1 MLTGQTI
8 ETYHIGQL
16 LGRSSTAEVYEARQ
30 PRVFN
35 RLVAFKHSLVPVHHS
50 NAANLAFLSEA
61 LVAAAVPHPNIVP
74 IFDIGQMPDG
84 EPFFTMQ
91 RLTGVTLRFYFEQR
105 LRQNAPVTD
114 KIYSLETRLEHLKA
128 CLPILWQVAYGL
140 ESIHDAGYLHG
151 NFKPEH
157 VFVHPQGHATLFGF
171 RTHNPEM
178 GLVGAPRYLS
188 PEELRGEPLE
198 YRSDLYAFGV
208 VVHEM
213 LFGHVPFESVTPTE
227 MVLRRL
233 TEPFPAFPN
242 QGAALS
248 PHLEQIL
255 QTALNRTLSNRYSS
269 ATAFV
274 QDLDQA
280 LHNNV
285 IPLRVIT
292 PVGHSTT
299 EPMPASVIP
308 FPGPST
314 LPGPPT
320 QPGDPEVE

>member
-61 LVAAAVPHPNIVP
+61 LVASAVSHPNIVP

-105 LRQNAPVTD
+105 LRQSAPVTD
-114 KIYSLETRLEHLKA
+114 KIYPLETRLEHLKD
-128 CLPILWQVAYGL
+128 CLPIFWQIAYGL
-140 ESIHDAGYLHG
+140 DCIHDAGHLHG

-157 VFVHPQGHATLFGF
+157 VFVHPQEHATLFGF
-171 RTHNPEM
+171 RTHNP
-178 GLVGAPRYLS
+178 GIGVVGAPRYLA
-188 PEELRGEPLE
+188 PEELRSEQPD
-198 YRSDLYAFGV
+198 YRADLYAFGV
-208 VVHEM
+208 MIHEM
-213 LFGHVPFESVTPTE
+213 IFGEVPFESPKVTE
-227 MVLRRL
+227 LVLRRL
-233 TEPFPAFPN
+233 TEPYPSFVNLVEPIP
-242 QGAALS
+242 S
-248 PHLEQIL
+248 ELEQVL
-255 QTALNRTLSNRYSS
+255 QTALHRTPSDRYQA
-269 ATAFV
+269 ATAFI
-274 QDLDQA
+274 QDLDHA

-285 IPLRVIT
+285 VPLRVIA
-292 PVGHSTT
+292 PVSQSAP
-299 EPMPASVIP
+299 EPLPASVIP
-308 FPGPST
+308 FPGHPT
-314 LPGPPT
+314 LPVPPT
-320 QPGDPEVE
+320 GSGDPEVE

>member
-91 RLTGVTLRFYFEQR
+91 RLVGVTLRFHFEHH
-105 LRQNAPVTD
+105 LRQTTLVSD
-114 KIYSLETRLEHLKA
+114 KIHALETRIDHFKA

-157 VFVHPQGHATLFGF
+157 VFIHPQGHATLVGF

-188 PEELRGEPLE
+188 PEELRGEPIE

-242 QGAALS
+242 QGPALS
-248 PHLEQIL
+248 PQLEQVL
-255 QTALNRTLSNRYSS
+255 QTALNRTRSNRYSS

-285 IPLRVIT
+285 VPLRVIA
-292 PVGHSTT
+292 PISQPAP
-299 EPMPASVIP
+299 EPLPASVIP
-308 FPGPST
+308 FPSHPT
-314 LPGPPT
+314 LPVPPT
-320 QPGDPEVE
+320 GFGDPEVE